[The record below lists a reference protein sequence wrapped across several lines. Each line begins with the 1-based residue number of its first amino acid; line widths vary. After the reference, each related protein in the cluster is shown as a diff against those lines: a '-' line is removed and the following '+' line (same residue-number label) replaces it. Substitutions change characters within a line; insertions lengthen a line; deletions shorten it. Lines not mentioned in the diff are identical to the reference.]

1 MTALAS
7 PLLAAASAS
16 FSLAV
21 MISFSSGGD
30 SMTAVCRSVTA
41 SDDLH
46 ADRRFASP
54 VRQLLLLT
62 APIGLFGHAKMH
74 LGSR

>member
-1 MTALAS
+1 MTTRAS
-7 PLLAAASAS
+7 PLLDAASAS

-41 SDDLH
+41 SIDLH
-46 ADRRFASP
+46 ANRRFASH
-54 VRQLLLLT
+54 VRRLLLLT
-62 APIGLFGHAKMH
+62 APSDLLSYAQ
-74 LGSR
+74 

>member
-1 MTALAS
+1 MTAPAS

-21 MISFSSGGD
+21 MMSFSSGGD

-46 ADRRFASP
+46 ANGTFASP
-54 VRQLLLLT
+54 VRQLLLLKT
-62 APIGLFGHAKMH
+62 AIGVLVHAQQCT
-74 LGSR
+74 